1 MAPEKETI
9 SVLPVSLSLYLL
21 VSKREAF
28 LMTEA
33 PPPEAPLLR
42 TLSPALRGLEQGLR
56 AWLDG
61 PRRYPLSTI
70 ARATLEGLA
79 ADLRRHADSL
89 EMDRPLLVAVLMG
102 GTGVGK
108 SSLMNALA
116 GGAVARAS
124 FTRPTTRD
132 PVVYYHES
140 VKPDRLDPAL
150 RHCRLVPHDRA
161 ALAQKV
167 IVDTPD
173 LDSNDLANREKLYHV
188 LPVADVV
195 LYVGSQEKYHDE
207 VGWQLFLQQR
217 KRRAFAFVLNKWD
230 RCVHGAGSG
239 LRPDEDLLRDLKSEG
254 FENPLL
260 FRTCAQAWIDAVQ
273 PSANG
278 DGSAPVARIT
288 PPDLPEGEQFAEL
301 LQWLEVGLTR
311 LEIEAIKARGVGQLL
326 AQLEHTLQEVS
337 PPDLAEAAERT
348 RKAWTGPL
356 TEEAAATGEVLLNTL
371 EPYQSEIE
379 HHFTVEGQRRF
390 RGLMAGYLHLI
401 NRFHY
406 FGAGVR
412 DRIPFL
418 PKPRAAVSTP
428 PRWDASRFARAC
440 SEVAGNRQLDSRG
453 KALANRL
460 LVEAD
465 SQGFALNVLT
475 DPVEAASK
483 TDWRSR
489 YAQAMSEV
497 LAEVEKRRS
506 EPTGPRRYLRGALV
520 FLANWI
526 PPAAFIAAIAY
537 FLGKAFNVFQQNPAP
552 QLGIIDFAMPF
563 AVLLAVLVILHI
575 LIALLLPLRWA
586 AIRGEF
592 QVQLQERLCREL
604 EAVYGPVPADVAA
617 VLHTERQQIEKLTGE
632 TREVSSWLEKREQS
646 ANVAGL
652 YGG

>member
-1 MAPEKETI
+1 
-9 SVLPVSLSLYLL
+9 
-21 VSKREAF
+21 
-28 LMTEA
+28 MTDQA
-33 PPPEAPLLR
+33 SPSPPPPEAPLLR
-42 TLSPALRGLEQGLR
+42 TLSPALRNLERGLR

-70 ARATLEGLA
+70 ARAALEGMA
-79 ADLRRHADSL
+79 ADLRRQADSL
-89 EMDRPLLVAVLMG
+89 EMDRPLLTVVLMG

-108 SSLMNALA
+108 STLMNALA

-150 RHCRLVPHDRA
+150 RQCRLVPHDRA
-161 ALAQKV
+161 SLAQKV
-167 IVDTPD
+167 IIDTPD

-195 LYVGSQEKYHDE
+195 LYVGSQEKYHDDI
-207 VGWQLFLQQR
+207 GWQLFLQQR

-260 FRTCAQAWIDAVQ
+260 FRTCAQAWIDAAQ
-273 PSANG
+273 PSADG
-278 DGSAPVARIT
+278 DGSAPVARMT
-288 PPDLPEGEQFAEL
+288 PTDLPEGEQFSEL
-301 LQWLEVGLTR
+301 LQWLEMGLTL

-326 AQLEHTLQEVS
+326 GQLEYALQEAS
-337 PPDLAEAAERT
+337 PPDLKEAADRT
-348 RKAWTGPL
+348 RKAWEAPL
-356 TEEAAATGEVLLNTL
+356 TEEATATAEVLLNTL
-371 EPYQSEIE
+371 EPYQAEIE
-379 HHFTVEGQRRF
+379 HHFTVEGQRRY
-390 RGLMAGYLHLI
+390 RGLMAGYLRTV
-401 NRFHY
+401 NRIQY
-406 FGAGVR
+406 LGAGVR

-418 PKPRAAVSTP
+418 PRPREAVHTP
-428 PRWDASRFARAC
+428 ARWDSTRFARAC
-440 SEVAGNRQLDSRG
+440 SDVAANRQLDARG

-465 SQGFALNVLT
+465 AQGFALKVLA

-483 TDWRSR
+483 TDWRQR

-497 LAEVEKRRS
+497 LVEVEKTRS
-506 EPTGPRRYLRGALV
+506 EPTGWQRYVRAVLV
-520 FLANWI
+520 FAANWV
-526 PPAAFIAAIAY
+526 PPIAFVAAITW
-537 FLGKAFNVFQQNPAP
+537 FLGKAFNVFQEKPAP
-552 QLGIIDFAMPF
+552 SLGIMDFVLPF

-575 LIALLLPLRWA
+575 LLALLLPLKWA

-592 QVQLQERLCREL
+592 QARLQERLYKEL
-604 EAVYGPVPADVAA
+604 EDVYGPVPADVAA
-617 VLHTERQQIEKLTGE
+617 VLLSERVQVEKLAGE
-632 TREVSSWLEKREQS
+632 TREVASWLQKREQS
-646 ANVAGL
+646 ASVAGL
-652 YGG
+652 YGK